1 MVITETLSGHE
12 SVCTTAKSGQA
23 DLEPELH
30 QRKTS
35 SINGKQ
41 KTAHFTSSAHREI
54 TYALFETDIDSI
66 PEEKEDDVE
75 VLEKTEEKS
84 LTAATSKSPSVVK
97 DLSMAIFNLYPT
109 RKYEYVWLNIFG
121 MIGLHLGAALGY
133 LLVPRAHVATL
144 IWAYAL
150 LLLGTLGVQAG
161 AHRLWCHKVKES
173 VSV

>member
-30 QRKTS
+30 QRKS
-35 SINGKQ
+35 SISGKQ

-66 PEEKEDDVE
+66 PEEKEDE
-75 VLEKTEEKS
+75 EKVLEKTEEKS